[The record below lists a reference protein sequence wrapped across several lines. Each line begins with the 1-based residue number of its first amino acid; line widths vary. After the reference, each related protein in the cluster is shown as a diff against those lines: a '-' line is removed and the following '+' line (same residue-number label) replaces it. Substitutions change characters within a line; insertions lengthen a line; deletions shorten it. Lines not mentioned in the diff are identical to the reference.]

1 MEKFDK
7 DKVFFTSDLH
17 FGHTNIIRFCGRPY
31 TDVKEMNQ
39 ALIDNWNKAVP
50 EDGIVFVLGDIG
62 FCSVQ
67 VLKNIF
73 NKLNGTKYLILGNH
87 DYKMQ
92 KQLQKAC
99 IFEEICNMKRIQ
111 VDGCNIVLCHY
122 PMLCF
127 DGSHRGNLQLFG
139 HVHSGPG
146 IVTDDTIKIKSLLPT
161 QYDVGVYNN
170 NYTPVSFP
178 QLQAIINNRKKEYET
193 NRQFS

>member
-17 FGHTNIIRFCGRPY
+17 FGHTNILRFCGRPY

-73 NKLNGTKYLILGNH
+73 NKMNGTKYLILGNH
-87 DYKMQ
+87 DYKM
-92 KQLQKAC
+92 
-99 IFEEICNMKRIQ
+99 
-111 VDGCNIVLCHY
+111 
-122 PMLCF
+122 
-127 DGSHRGNLQLFG
+127 
-139 HVHSGPG
+139 
-146 IVTDDTIKIKSLLPT
+146 
-161 QYDVGVYNN
+161 
-170 NYTPVSFP
+170 
-178 QLQAIINNRKKEYET
+178 
-193 NRQFS
+193 